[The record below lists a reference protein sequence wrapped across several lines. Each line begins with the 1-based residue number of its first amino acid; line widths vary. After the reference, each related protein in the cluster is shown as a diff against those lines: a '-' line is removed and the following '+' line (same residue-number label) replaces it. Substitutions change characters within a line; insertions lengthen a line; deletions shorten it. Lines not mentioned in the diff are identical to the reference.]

1 MTEQPVRRA
10 VALFLLSFAIASG
23 AAAQGMPAPQKALLL
38 LRVLVYDR
46 NLKARAQKEVR
57 IAVVFRP
64 GHAAS
69 EQERDALIAAVEEV
83 ADRAVV
89 AGLPVRVV
97 PVPYQDAVD
106 FQARLVASSAVAMYV
121 GAGLEGAIQDL
132 DRVARRRSALTV
144 CGSRE
149 LAGRG
154 CAVALVDR
162 GERAALIINT
172 RVAVAQGADLD
183 PRLLSM
189 AERVEAAE

>member
-1 MTEQPVRRA
+1 MRRA
-10 VALFLLSFAIASG
+10 AALILLSLATGTSV
-23 AAAQGMPAPQKALLL
+23 AAQGIPAPQKALLL

-46 NLKARAQKEVR
+46 NLKTRAQKEVR
-57 IAVVFRP
+57 IAVAFRP
-64 GHAAS
+64 GNAAS
-69 EQERDALIAAVEEV
+69 ERERDALIAAVEEV
-83 ADRAVV
+83 TDRAVV

-106 FQARLVASSAVAMYV
+106 FQARLAASSAVALYV

-149 LAGRG
+149 LASRG

-162 GERAALIINT
+162 GERTALVINT

-183 PRLLSM
+183 PRLLSI
-189 AERVEAAE
+189 AERVETAE